1 MNGGLKRNSFNALEP
16 KMQLLFLPK
25 SNVGIH
31 THTESTHSTETA
43 YISSFCGKCAS
54 IQVTRCHRNCL
65 YVVSKIHRCYLHFDK
80 QFLWKMIYL
89 YRETVSTDTPYK
101 SVVARLDIIVSVTRF
116 ISCFCVICL
125 STLVEQFPLELVI
138 NYNLSKYYYYL
149 CHRYC
154 LLI

>member
-1 MNGGLKRNSFNALEP
+1 MVGPIERKGNQIGKSKAWEALRY
-16 KMQLLFLPK
+16 MC
-25 SNVGIH
+25 
-31 THTESTHSTETA
+31 ESTHSTETA

-65 YVVSKIHRCYLHFDK
+65 YVVSKIHRCYLHFGK
-80 QFLWKMIYL
+80 QFLQKMIYL
-89 YRETVSTDTPYK
+89 YRQTVSTDTPYK